1 MKLNITIVILIIS
14 MMSCK
19 SKQTKFINDV
29 KIDSISNVV
38 EIKKLDS
45 IGIKTDSMVENIEE
59 EIEYQIVS
67 DSIGK
72 FYSLPIKVKR
82 KITKERKSKSID
94 LKHFDN
100 VKQQSIKV
108 NKQVRQIEE
117 KTDNT
122 SKFKWLFIVLG
133 SIILI
138 IILIALYV

>member
-1 MKLNITIVILIIS
+1 MKLNITIVILIIT
-14 MMSCK
+14 MVSCK

-29 KIDSISNVV
+29 KIDSVSNVV

-45 IGIKTDSMVENIEE
+45 IGIKTDSLVENIEE

-72 FYSLPIKVKR
+72 FYSLPIKIKR
-82 KITKERKSKSID
+82 KITKERKLKSID
-94 LKHFDN
+94 LKHLDTT
-100 VKQQSIKV
+100 KQQSIELK
-108 NKQVRQIEE
+108 KQVQQIDE
-117 KTDNT
+117 KVDNT

>member
-1 MKLNITIVILIIS
+1 MKLKITIVILIIS

-100 VKQQSIKV
+100 VKQQSIELK
-108 NKQVRQIEE
+108 KQVRQIEE

-133 SIILI
+133 SILLI

>member
-1 MKLNITIVILIIS
+1 MKLKITIAVLIIS

>member
-1 MKLNITIVILIIS
+1 MKLKITIVILIIS

-45 IGIKTDSMVENIEE
+45 IGIKTDSMVEKIEE

-100 VKQQSIKV
+100 VKQQSIELK
-108 NKQVRQIEE
+108 KQVRQIEE

>member
-1 MKLNITIVILIIS
+1 MKLKIIIPILIIS
-14 MMSCK
+14 MVSCK

-94 LKHFDN
+94 LKHFNN
-100 VKQQSIKV
+100 VKQQSVELK
-108 NKQVRQIEE
+108 KQVQQIEE

-133 SIILI
+133 SILLI

>member
-1 MKLNITIVILIIS
+1 MKLNITIVILIIT
-14 MMSCK
+14 MVSCK

-29 KIDSISNVV
+29 KIDSVSNVV

-72 FYSLPIKVKR
+72 FYSLPIKIKR

-94 LKHFDN
+94 LKHFN
-100 VKQQSIKV
+100 TTKQQSVELKKKV
-108 NKQVRQIEE
+108 QQIEE
-117 KTDNT
+117 KVDDT
-122 SKFKWLFIVLG
+122 SKLKWWFAILMIVV
-133 SIILI
+133 LI
-138 IILIALYV
+138 IILIKLYI

>member
-1 MKLNITIVILIIS
+1 MKLNITIAILIITLV
-14 MMSCK
+14 SCK

-29 KIDSISNVV
+29 KIDSVSNVV

-72 FYSLPIKVKR
+72 FYSLPIKIKR

-94 LKHFDN
+94 LKHFN
-100 VKQQSIKV
+100 NTKQQSIELK
-108 NKQVRQIEE
+108 KQVQQIDE
-117 KTDNT
+117 KVDNT

-133 SIILI
+133 SILLI

>member
-1 MKLNITIVILIIS
+1 MKLNITIVILIIT
-14 MMSCK
+14 MVSCK
-19 SKQTKFINDV
+19 SKQSKFINDV
-29 KIDSISNVV
+29 KIDSVSNVV

-94 LKHFDN
+94 LKQFN
-100 VKQQSIKV
+100 TTKQQSVELK
-108 NKQVRQIEE
+108 KQVQQIEE
-117 KTDNT
+117 KVDNT

-138 IILIALYV
+138 IILIALYF

>member
-1 MKLNITIVILIIS
+1 MKLKITIVILIIS

-100 VKQQSIKV
+100 VKQQSIELK
-108 NKQVRQIEE
+108 KQVRQIEE

>member
-1 MKLNITIVILIIS
+1 MKLNITIVILIIT
-14 MMSCK
+14 MVSCK

-29 KIDSISNVV
+29 KIDSVSNVV

-72 FYSLPIKVKR
+72 FYSLPIKIKR

-94 LKHFDN
+94 LKHLDIT
-100 VKQQSIKV
+100 KQQSIELK
-108 NKQVRQIEE
+108 KQVQQIDE
-117 KTDNT
+117 KVDNT

-138 IILIALYV
+138 IILIALYF